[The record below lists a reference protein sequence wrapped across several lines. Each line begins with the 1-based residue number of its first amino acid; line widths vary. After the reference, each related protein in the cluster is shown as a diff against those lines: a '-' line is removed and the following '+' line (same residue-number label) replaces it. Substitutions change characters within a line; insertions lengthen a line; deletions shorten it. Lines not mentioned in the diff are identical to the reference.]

1 MRKSIRLIQWFPT
14 FFDGGPNLIFQVS
27 WRATEVSSTFS
38 CLHDGRLR
46 APSAYTSSFKRIWE
60 VYPVASFEFYKKAS
74 QVCPLLS
81 TQAQVHPTWRAP
93 PVLKPH
99 ILPSSLPQPSPA
111 HPAPKPQI
119 CTVFLLPLSALKPH
133 LFHLSFPTFPQ
144 NHAATDVSSPTGSVW
159 GRAPAANDFSAF

>member
-1 MRKSIRLIQWFPT
+1 MCGVSLKQWFPT
-14 FFDGGPNLIFQVS
+14 FFDSGPNLIFQVS
-27 WRATEVSSTFS
+27 WRATEVSSTSS

-46 APSAYTSSFKRIWE
+46 TSSAHTSSYKRSGKCTQWRVFNFTRRPPKSVLCSPPKPKSIRLE
-60 VYPVASFEFYKKAS
+60 SPSRAQTSYSPFF
-74 QVCPLLS
+74 S
-81 TQAQVHPTWRAP
+81 TTT
-93 PVLKPH
+93 
-99 ILPSSLPQPSPA
+99 

-119 CTVFLLPLSALKPH
+119 CTVFLLPLPALKPH